1 MTGEKTRRGVFKNI
15 ILPILIAACIV
26 ALWAAGIAVYMLFG
40 GNIGER
46 TVVYDNPEGGMNFSD
61 GDGVSLRTM
70 YPWKLYYGCEAFDYS
85 ANSDVF
91 CPDADALAYALART
105 IMAPVNGESISLD
118 MSRAKVARL
127 ASGEDVY
134 SFLSGAAVVFGDG
147 TRSAFSAALCNG
159 SVVYFEFGETDDRE
173 LDGEEIND
181 AYSRLKEELS
191 TGFLNYDGS
200 YWGLYSSDLGDVYKK
215 YAELYPDG
223 DCSDGMLSAL
233 GIDGPL
239 SMLFFKLGC
248 VDMNAGCC
256 ENTGIIVSALL
267 NYGVCDMTYSD
278 GCIYITAMGDAQ
290 TAVLKYS
297 VRLRRIT
304 GLTIFSG
311 NPAGAAEGDVEQK
324 KSETTGYSGY
334 AGTNYIF
341 LT

>member
-1 MTGEKTRRGVFKNI
+1 MTGEQTRRGVFKNI
-15 ILPILIAACIV
+15 ILPILLAACIV

-46 TVVYDNPEGGMNFSD
+46 TVVYDSPEGGMNFSD

-91 CPDADALAYALART
+91 CPDADALADALART

-147 TRSAFSAALCNG
+147 TRSTFSAALCNG

-191 TGFLNYDGS
+191 TGFLNYDCVYG
-200 YWGLYSSDLGDVYKK
+200 GLYSSDFGDVYKK

-304 GLTIFSG
+304 GLSLSSG
-311 NPAGAAEGDVEQK
+311 TPAGYTEDGEEK
-324 KSETTGYSGY
+324 R
-334 AGTNYIF
+334 
-341 LT
+341 

>member
-1 MTGEKTRRGVFKNI
+1 MTDEKRLRGAFKNI
-15 ILPILIAACIV
+15 ILPILLAACIV

-46 TVVYDNPEGGMNFSD
+46 TVVYDSPEGGMNFSD

-70 YPWKLYYGCEAFDYS
+70 YPWKLFYGCETFDYA
-85 ANSDVF
+85 ANSDMF
-91 CPDADALAYALART
+91 CINSDALTDALART
-105 IMAPVNGESISLD
+105 IMAPENGESISLD

-134 SFLSGAAVVFGDG
+134 SFLSGVTLVFGDG
-147 TRSAFSAALCNG
+147 SRSSFSAALYNG

-173 LDGEEIND
+173 LSGDEIND
-181 AYSRLKEELS
+181 AYSRLKEEIS
-191 TGFLNYDGS
+191 TGFLYFDGS

-223 DCSDGMLSAL
+223 DYSDDMLSAL
-233 GIDGPL
+233 GINGPL

-248 VDMNAGCC
+248 VDMNVGYC
-256 ENTGIIVSALL
+256 EYTGMSASMLF

-278 GCIYITAMGDAQ
+278 GCIYITAAGETQ

-311 NPAGAAEGDVEQK
+311 KPADGTEGGGEQK
-324 KSETTGYSGY
+324 DSEATGSGY
-334 AGTNYIF
+334 VGTNYIF